1 MFASLDSQEMER
13 LAMVSTFN
21 LKGAL
26 VQPSEKIKEQT
37 NMPLAQIN
45 P

>member
-37 NMPLAQIN
+37 NTSLAQIN